1 MKNSNLDHH
10 LITDAILTLENEGAF
25 YQHFLLPYQK
35 TLTKKINKDTFDM
48 NKAISGLEKR
58 ISVFYR
64 SCKNMDIC
72 RYQYKY
78 IPTVHPMNKNERI
91 EVAKGLINN
100 IDFKN
105 I

>member
-1 MKNSNLDHH
+1 MKTLNLDQH

-35 TLTKKINKDTFDM
+35 NLIKKINKNTFDIE
-48 NKAISGLEKR
+48 KAVAGLEKR
-58 ISVFYR
+58 IYTFYR

-72 RYQYKY
+72 RHQYKY
-78 IPTVHPMNKNERI
+78 IPTVHQMNKSERI

-105 I
+105 S